1 MEGFKESTAW
11 STTNP
16 RYEETFDMVS
26 DDRVYWPMIHWRSQI
41 SYYMLWEPR
50 ITGPWRRLVI
60 IPPDQLEQVFK
71 LWTTSSSA
79 ANAVLNS

>member
-11 STTNP
+11 LTTNP

-26 DDRVYWPMIHWRSQI
+26 ECLLAYDPLEIPNFILYAMGATYHRSVAPTHHHPTRSI
-41 SYYMLWEPR
+41 KA
-50 ITGPWRRLVI
+50 GV
-60 IPPDQLEQVFK
+60 QVV
-71 LWTTSSSA
+71 TTSSSA